1 MAEILNFEPFK
12 IMKKA
17 TPLKTQNSG
26 KTQNSCLVVLSS
38 PSGGGKTTICRKIL
52 NRHKDYLYSTSATTR
67 RKRKNEKEGRDY
79 FFLSENQ
86 FNQIRKKRGF
96 VEWAKVHGE
105 YYGTLKKFVDKA
117 KEEGKTALF
126 VLDVQGGMAIKK
138 KYPESVLIFLLP
150 PSLEELK
157 KRLIRRGTDRADE
170 IEKRLK
176 IALKEMRFW
185 SKYDYVVINKNLEE
199 TVKLVE
205 KIIEAERHKSLRFDF
220 ESWGKNSNLKI

>member
-1 MAEILNFEPFK
+1 
-12 IMKKA
+12 MKKA
-17 TPLKTQNSG
+17 T
-26 KTQNSCLVVLSS
+26 LVVLSS

-52 NRHKDYLYSTSATTR
+52 NKHKDYLYSISATTR
-67 RKRKNEKEGRDY
+67 KKRKNEKEGRDY
-79 FFLSENQ
+79 FFLSANQ
-86 FNQIRKKRGF
+86 FNQVRKKHGF
-96 VEWAKVHGE
+96 VEWAQVHGE
-105 YYGTLKKFVDKA
+105 YYGTLKESVDQA
-117 KEEGKTALF
+117 EREGKTALF

-157 KRLIRRGTDRADE
+157 KRLIQRGTDRADE
-170 IEKRLK
+170 IDKRLK
-176 IALKEMRFW
+176 IALKEMKFW

-205 KIIEAERHKSLRFDF
+205 KIIEAERYKTFSFDF

>member
-1 MAEILNFEPFK
+1 
-12 IMKKA
+12 MKK
-17 TPLKTQNSG
+17 TT
-26 KTQNSCLVVLSS
+26 LVVLSS

-52 NRHKDYLYSTSATTR
+52 KKHKDYLYSISATTR
-67 RKRKNEKEGRDY
+67 KKRKSEREGKDY

-105 YYGTLKKFVDKA
+105 YYGTLKKFVDQA
-117 KEEGKTALF
+117 EKERRAALF

-138 KYPESVLIFLLP
+138 KYPESVLIFFLP
-150 PSLEELK
+150 PSIEELK
-157 KRLIRRGTDRADE
+157 RRLIQRGTDDVVQVK
-170 IEKRLK
+170 KRLK
-176 IALKEMRFW
+176 IALKEIGFW

-220 ESWGKNSNLKI
+220 EGWDKNSNFF

>member
-1 MAEILNFEPFK
+1 MF
-12 IMKKA
+12 KKA
-17 TPLKTQNSG
+17 T
-26 KTQNSCLVVLSS
+26 LVVLSS

-52 NRHKDYLYSTSATTR
+52 NKHKDYLYSVSATTR
-67 RKRKNEKEGRDY
+67 KKRKNEKEGRDY

-86 FNQIRKKRGF
+86 FNQIRKKHGF

-105 YYGTLKKFVDKA
+105 YYGTLKEPVEQAEK
-117 KEEGKTALF
+117 EGKTALF

-157 KRLIRRGTDRADE
+157 KRLIRRGTDRAYQ

-176 IALKEMRFW
+176 IALKEIKFW
-185 SKYDYVVINKNLEE
+185 SKYDYVVINKNLEK

-205 KIIEAERHKSLRFDF
+205 KVIEAERHKSFRFDF
-220 ESWGKNSNLKI
+220 ESWDKDSDFS

>member
-1 MAEILNFEPFK
+1 VAEILNFEPFR
-12 IMKKA
+12 IMKKV
-17 TPLKTQNSG
+17 TPQP
-26 KTQNSCLVVLSS
+26 QNSCLVVLSS

-52 NRHKDYLYSTSATTR
+52 NRHKDYLYSISATTR

-79 FFLSENQ
+79 FFLSQDQ
-86 FNQIRKKRGF
+86 FDQIRKKRGF

-105 YYGTLKKFVDKA
+105 YYGTLKRFVDKT

-138 KYPESVLIFLLP
+138 KYPKSVLIFLLP
-150 PSLEELK
+150 PSVEELK

-176 IALKEMRFW
+176 IALKEMKFW

-205 KIIEAERHKSLRFDF
+205 KIIEAERHKSFRFDF
-220 ESWGKNSNLKI
+220 ENWGKNSNLKI

>member
-1 MAEILNFEPFK
+1 LAEILNFEPFR

-17 TPLKTQNSG
+17 T
-26 KTQNSCLVVLSS
+26 LVVLSS

-52 NRHKDYLYSTSATTR
+52 NKHKDYLYSISATTR
-67 RKRKNEKEGRDY
+67 KKRKNEKDGRDY
-79 FFLSENQ
+79 FFLSEDQ

-105 YYGTLKKFVDKA
+105 YYGTLKKFVDK
-117 KEEGKTALF
+117 KEGEGKTALL

-138 KYPESVLIFLLP
+138 KYLDSVLIFLLP
-150 PSLEELK
+150 PSFEELK
-157 KRLIRRGTDRADE
+157 KRLIRRGTDRTDE

-176 IALKEMRFW
+176 IALKEMKFW
-185 SKYDYVVINKNLEE
+185 SKYDYVVINKNLKE

-205 KIIEAERHKSLRFDF
+205 KIIKVERHKSFRFDF
-220 ESWGKNSNLKI
+220 EKWDKDSNFS

>member
-1 MAEILNFEPFK
+1 
-12 IMKKA
+12 MKKA
-17 TPLKTQNSG
+17 T
-26 KTQNSCLVVLSS
+26 LVVLSS

-52 NRHKDYLYSTSATTR
+52 KKHKDYLYSVSATTR
-67 RKRKNEKEGRDY
+67 KKRKNEKEGKDY
-79 FFLSENQ
+79 FFFSENR

-105 YYGTLKKFVDKA
+105 YYGTLKKFVDQA
-117 KEEGKTALF
+117 EKEGGTVLF

-138 KYPESVLIFLLP
+138 KYTESVLIFLFP

-157 KRLIRRGTDRADE
+157 NRLIGRGTDNVDDV
-170 IEKRLK
+170 EKRLET
-176 IALKEMRFW
+176 ALKEIKFW

-220 ESWGKNSNLKI
+220 KKWDKNSKDMNFSN